1 MIYSFNYKRGTQV
14 FDNVKSLA
22 DAINFELPR
31 NWDCRNEM
39 EAKTNEID
47 AFMQKKVSCAHLG
60 VVGLFDSY
68 TPHMATTMLNATW
81 YCAVSAYDKAIR
93 NLHCVVR
100 MHTGYDY
107 PYAVGVGTSLAADRN
122 PGKMKSFL
130 GALWDLGAFIPE
142 NSFEYMPRPCRGCS
156 ACKAQGPEQQ
166 GRPQCRQ
173 CAVHVHRHVRP
184 GLMPAGP
191 ALRRQCRAVWVP

>member
-31 NWDCRNEM
+31 KWDCSGEM
-39 EAKTNEID
+39 NRKADEIN
-47 AFMQKKVSCAHLG
+47 AFTQKKVSCAHLG

-68 TPHMATTMLNATW
+68 TPHISTTMLEATW

-107 PYAVGVGTSLAADRN
+107 PYAVGLC
-122 PGKMKSFL
+122 P
-130 GALWDLGAFIPE
+130 
-142 NSFEYMPRPCRGCS
+142 
-156 ACKAQGPEQQ
+156 
-166 GRPQCRQ
+166 
-173 CAVHVHRHVRP
+173 
-184 GLMPAGP
+184 
-191 ALRRQCRAVWVP
+191 

>member
-1 MIYSFNYKRGTQV
+1 MMYSFNYKQGTPS
-14 FDNVKSLA
+14 FDRVKSLVE
-22 DAINFELPR
+22 AIGFELPR
-31 NWDCRNEM
+31 NWDCSKEM

-100 MHTGYDY
+100 MHTGFDY

-130 GALWDLGAFIPE
+130 GALWDLGAYIPE
-142 NSFEYMPRPCRGCS
+142 NSFEYMPDLAVAVVLARLKALSDKGVSS
-156 ACKAQGPEQQ
+156 ADN
-166 GRPQCRQ
+166 
-173 CAVHVHRHVRP
+173 
-184 GLMPAGP
+184 
-191 ALRRQCRAVWVP
+191 VPSGFIVTSVLN

>member
-1 MIYSFNYKRGTQV
+1 MMYSFNYKRGTQV

-31 NWDCRNEM
+31 NWDCSGEM
-39 EAKTNEID
+39 NRKADKIN

-68 TPHMATTMLNATW
+68 TPHIDTTMLNATW

-100 MHTGYDY
+100 MHTGFNY
-107 PYAVGVGTSLAADRN
+107 PCAVGVGTSPAADRN

-142 NSFEYMPRPCRGCS
+142 NSFEYMPDLAVAVVLARL
-156 ACKAQGPEQQ
+156 KALSNKG
-166 GRPQCRQ
+166 
-173 CAVHVHRHVRP
+173 
-184 GLMPAGP
+184 
-191 ALRRQCRAVWVP
+191 VPNADNVPSMFIVTSVLN

>member
-1 MIYSFNYKRGTQV
+1 MMYSFNYKRGTQV

-60 VVGLFDSY
+60 VVGLFDLY
-68 TPHMATTMLNATW
+68 TPHMSTTMLEATW
-81 YCAVSAYDKAIR
+81 YCAVSAYNKPCK
-93 NLHCVVR
+93 NMHCVVR

-107 PYAVGVGTSLAADRN
+107 PYAVGIGTSLAASRK
-122 PGKMKSFL
+122 PGNMESFL
-130 GALWDLGAFIPE
+130 NALWDMGASVPESAVEYISDLAVAMVLVRQKALQDKGVFSAASSRPDMFIATTTM
-142 NSFEYMPRPCRGCS
+142 S
-156 ACKAQGPEQQ
+156 
-166 GRPQCRQ
+166 
-173 CAVHVHRHVRP
+173 
-184 GLMPAGP
+184 
-191 ALRRQCRAVWVP
+191 

>member
-1 MIYSFNYKRGTQV
+1 MIYFNYKRGTQV

-31 NWDCRNEM
+31 KWYCSDEM
-39 EAKTNEID
+39 NRKADEINV
-47 AFMQKKVSCAHLG
+47 FTQKKVSCAHLG

-68 TPHMATTMLNATW
+68 TPHISTTMLEATW

-107 PYAVGVGTSLAADRN
+107 PYAVGVGTSLATDRN

-130 GALWDLGAFIPE
+130 GALRDLGASVPESVVEYISDLAVAMVLVRQKALQDKGVFSAASSMPDMFIATTTM
-142 NSFEYMPRPCRGCS
+142 S
-156 ACKAQGPEQQ
+156 
-166 GRPQCRQ
+166 
-173 CAVHVHRHVRP
+173 
-184 GLMPAGP
+184 
-191 ALRRQCRAVWVP
+191 

>member
-1 MIYSFNYKRGTQV
+1 MMHSFNYKRGTQV

-31 NWDCRNEM
+31 NWDCSGEM
-39 EAKTNEID
+39 NRKADEIN
-47 AFMQKKVSCAHLG
+47 AFMQNKVAFAHLG

-68 TPHMATTMLNATW
+68 TPHMSTTMLEATW
-81 YCAVSAYDKAIR
+81 YCAVSAYNKAIR

-100 MHTGYDY
+100 MHTGFDY

-130 GALWDLGAFIPE
+130 GALRDLGAHTGELFRVHA
-142 NSFEYMPRPCRGCS
+142 RPCRGCS

-184 GLMPAGP
+184 ELMPAGP

>member
-31 NWDCRNEM
+31 NWDCSGEM
-39 EAKTNEID
+39 NRKADEIN
-47 AFMQKKVSCAHLG
+47 AFIQKKVSCAHLG

-68 TPHMATTMLNATW
+68 TPHIDTTMLNATW

-100 MHTGYDY
+100 MHTGFNY
-107 PYAVGVGTSLAADRN
+107 PLCRGRRHL
-122 PGKMKSFL
+122 
-130 GALWDLGAFIPE
+130 
-142 NSFEYMPRPCRGCS
+142 PCR
-156 ACKAQGPEQQ
+156 
-166 GRPQCRQ
+166 
-173 CAVHVHRHVRP
+173 
-184 GLMPAGP
+184 
-191 ALRRQCRAVWVP
+191 

>member
-100 MHTGYDY
+100 MHTGFDY
-107 PYAVGVGTSLAADRN
+107 PYAVGVGTSLAEFRQSRLEAQAD
-122 PGKMKSFL
+122 
-130 GALWDLGAFIPE
+130 E
-142 NSFEYMPRPCRGCS
+142 
-156 ACKAQGPEQQ
+156 
-166 GRPQCRQ
+166 
-173 CAVHVHRHVRP
+173 
-184 GLMPAGP
+184 
-191 ALRRQCRAVWVP
+191 ALRQVCRAFEEHGADMIGAVLKMLETIRNDAEQDSYVDEFLNFNEYEFEVDEDGCFVGVH

>member
-31 NWDCRNEM
+31 NWDCSGEM
-39 EAKTNEID
+39 NRKADKIN

-100 MHTGYDY
+100 MHTGFDY
-107 PYAVGVGTSLAADRN
+107 PYAVGIGTSLAASRK
-122 PGKMKSFL
+122 PGNMESFL
-130 GALWDLGAFIPE
+130 NALWDMGASVPESVVEYISDLAVAMVLVRQKALQDKGVSAVSSRPDMFIATTTM
-142 NSFEYMPRPCRGCS
+142 S
-156 ACKAQGPEQQ
+156 
-166 GRPQCRQ
+166 
-173 CAVHVHRHVRP
+173 
-184 GLMPAGP
+184 
-191 ALRRQCRAVWVP
+191 